1 LKSAKLAGLPAMH
14 IYVAKDGRRFN
25 IEKFRTCNAVVTA
38 LLAENTETLRKISV
52 SSSALELRVGLA

>member
-1 LKSAKLAGLPAMH
+1 MH

-52 SSSALELRVGLA
+52 SSPALELRVGLA